1 ESIMKPSFLEKL
13 AAIERSMSRE
23 KGGFEFFGVVL
34 PEATLEQWDLVV
46 AAPWLKPH
54 TLESYQMVAAPLQAT
69 FTRDDWFDFSRIAI
83 LQKDAPFLEE
93 MLAMFST
100 EHGLK
105 EITCTTVAGV
115 SIRKAYIITAK
126 RRRAPKQR
134 KKRDRS
140 TAKGTGVAA
149 GRKGRLA
156 RG

>member
-1 ESIMKPSFLEKL
+1 MKPSFLEKL
-13 AAIERSMSRE
+13 VAIERSLSRD

-34 PEATLEQWDLVV
+34 PVATLEQWDLVV
-46 AAPWLKPH
+46 AAPWLNTH
-54 TLESYQMVAAPLQAT
+54 TLESYKVVAAPLQAT
-69 FTRDDWFDFSRIAI
+69 FTRDDWHDFSRIAI

-100 EHGLK
+100 EHGLE
-105 EITCTTVAGV
+105 EISCTTVADIA
-115 SIRKAYIITAK
+115 IRKAYIITAK
-126 RRRAPKQR
+126 RRRSSARKQR
-134 KKRDRS
+134 KKPGGS